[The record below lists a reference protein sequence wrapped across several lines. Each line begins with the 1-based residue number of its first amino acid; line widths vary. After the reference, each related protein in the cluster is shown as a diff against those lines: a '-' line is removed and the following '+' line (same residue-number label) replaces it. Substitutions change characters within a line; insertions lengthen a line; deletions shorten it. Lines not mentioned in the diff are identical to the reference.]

1 VLEWWRVG
9 VLVVIET
16 EANDKPGN
24 LKMEN
29 ITCSVIVVGQ
39 RQIQDARVSQIEQL
53 NRCEAPFPLLQY
65 SITPDD

>member
-39 RQIQDARVSQIEQL
+39 RQVQDARVSQIE
-53 NRCEAPFPLLQY
+53 
-65 SITPDD
+65 